1 MEKQSTRFAELLEKV
16 MQTEDGREF
25 FFELLGLVTF
35 TMGCGSESFMGY
47 EIGRRSIGDEL
58 LHVLREDVDE
68 GLVLELKMRQEA
80 RARPKEKVVDPYDAM
95 FEGGDE

>member
-1 MEKQSTRFAELLEKV
+1 MEKQSTRFAELLGKV

-80 RARPKEKVVDPYDAM
+80 RARPKEKVVDPYAM

>member
-58 LHVLREDVDE
+58 LRVLREDVDE

-80 RARPKEKVVDPYDAM
+80 RARPKEKAVDPYAM